1 MLHRLLMKAKHKLV
15 SVSNPLDGAVLPR
28 ALRCCIR
35 TPARGVCRTGRPV
48 ARQRHP
54 SDLFWRHLVEVS
66 VGRVGSDLCDQHM
79 GDIRFVCTKRVATR
93 ALLAHAPGARRIA
106 SPHRACRAERL
117 RCSAPRFTQRSR
129 KSLCALLYSPTATVC
144 RLYSSRSCSPC
155 KVVAGCL
162 RLRLKRAAVVL

>member
-1 MLHRLLMKAKHKLV
+1 
-15 SVSNPLDGAVLPR
+15 VLCFR
-28 ALRCCIR
+28 ALSVAALGHR
-35 TPARGVCRTGRPV
+35 PGEYAKQDARWLDNVIPLTSSGVV
-48 ARQRHP
+48 
-54 SDLFWRHLVEVS
+54 HLVEVS
-66 VGRVGSDLCDQHM
+66 VGRVGSDLCDQQM

-129 KSLCALLYSPTATVC
+129 KTLCALLYSPTAAVVQ
-144 RLYSSRSCSPC
+144 LYSSRSCSPC

-162 RLRLKRAAVVL
+162 RLRLKRAAVVLRAS